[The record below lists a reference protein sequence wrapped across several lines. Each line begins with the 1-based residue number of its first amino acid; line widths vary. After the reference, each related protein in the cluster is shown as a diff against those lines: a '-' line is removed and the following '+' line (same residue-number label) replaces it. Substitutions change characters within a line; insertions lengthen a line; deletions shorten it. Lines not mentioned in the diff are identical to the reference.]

1 MPAINPLPTPPSR
14 NDPANFSDRADAFLA
29 ALPAY
34 TSEANAL
41 LDDVHTSRDTVQTLR
56 NEVIAAGLESAAANA
71 ATAATKADEAASSAS
86 EAFGYLQAY
95 RATSY
100 GALAADPVVD
110 PNGNPPTVG
119 DEYFN
124 TSMNLLKRFNGVT
137 WQASDIATANLAA
150 TGGAALVGADDG
162 ASGSLWTTV
171 AGFIAFLLSSLGSS
185 VIGFVQAGVGAI
197 GRSVQSKLREFV
209 SVNDYSSLQAALNTG
224 KSVLIPSG
232 VTLYE
237 SSVNFTADGQSIF
250 GLGND
255 SVLKSA
261 AGSVYIN
268 TNGFDNLSIRDL
280 TLDGTA
286 GADGGIRVI
295 SDSQNVKFLNVYF
308 HGGNQRVWLWECDN
322 VTVSGCTF
330 DSTGYGIIGQAGYS
344 SNHVLIDGNTA
355 VNMWADFVEANQ
367 TSTGASEFWTITNNV
382 FTGSAG
388 YPTAATEKR
397 FVGITSVRGVIIS
410 GNTVKNVAGD
420 SAIHLEDTLGETI
433 ISSNVFDNVVCYGGN
448 SGYIYLLNSAE
459 NTVIDGNIFLRT
471 NTGLPTAC
479 ALDVSSAVYSHS
491 IQFTNNRVAGVSP
504 TGNFY
509 AICLFAS
516 VGEKIISGN
525 QFENLTHAI
534 NHVSSGNVSF
544 TGNRVRNCQNGL
556 VLEQTPA
563 GGGGN
568 DWKISDNVFSGT
580 TGASDIY
587 SGPNTN
593 GTNAPNRWVVDGNV
607 FSKQVAIGG
616 QWGATAGTNGD
627 AQDIT
632 ISNNVF
638 RDGATLYA
646 FGTMSRIVRFN
657 NVFNNIALGGG
668 TTLIQD
674 VPAYASDAAAAT
686 GGIPIGGLY
695 RNGSVLQVR
704 VA

>member
-1 MPAINPLPTPPSR
+1 MSDTNAMWD
-14 NDPANFSDRADAFLA
+14 DPYSNSKAVAVFDRADTF
-29 ALPAY
+29 
-34 TSEANAL
+34 
-41 LDDVHTSRDTVQTLR
+41 VGLR
-56 NEVIAAGLESAAANA
+56 GKRGEVIDL
-71 ATAATKADEAASSAS
+71 
-86 EAFGYLQAY
+86 AY
-95 RATSY
+95 AQ
-100 GALAADPVVD
+100 
-110 PNGNPPTVG
+110 
-119 DEYFN
+119 E
-124 TSMNLLKRFNGVT
+124 
-137 WQASDIATANLAA
+137 IAA
-150 TGGAALVGADDG
+150 TGGSALVG
-162 ASGSLWTTV
+162 
-171 AGFIAFLLSSLGSS
+171 FQ
-185 VIGFVQAGVGAI
+185 QAGAGAVDTT
-197 GRSVQSKLREFV
+197 VQSKLREFV
-209 SVNDYSSLQAALNTG
+209 SVNDYSSLQDALNTG

-237 SSVNFTADGQSIF
+237 TSVAFTADGQSIF
-250 GLGND
+250 GLGHD

-280 TLDGTA
+280 KLDGTA

-355 VNMWADFVEANQ
+355 VNMGADFVEANQ

-382 FTGSAG
+382 FAGSAG

-433 ISSNVFDNVVCYGGN
+433 ISGNVFDNVVCSGGN
-448 SGYIYLLNSAE
+448 AGYIYLLNSAE

-471 NTGLPTAC
+471 NAALPDAC
-479 ALDVSSAVYSHS
+479 ALDVSSDSYSHS
-491 IQFTNNRVAGVSP
+491 IQFTNNRVVGVSP

-509 AICLFAS
+509 AIQMFFS
-516 VGEKIISGN
+516 GGEKIISGN

-534 NHVSSGNVSF
+534 NYLWSSNVSF
-544 TGNRVRNCQNGL
+544 TSNRVKNCQNGL
-556 VLEQTPA
+556 VLAQTSSS
-563 GGGGN
+563 GGGSG
-568 DWKISDNVFSGT
+568 WKISDNVFSGT
-580 TGASDIY
+580 TGALDIY
-587 SGPNTN
+587 AGPNTN
-593 GTNAPNRWVVDGNV
+593 GTHAPTLWVVDGNV
-607 FSKQVAIGG
+607 FSKEVALGG
-616 QWGATAGTNGD
+616 QPGATAGTNGD

-638 RDGATLYA
+638 RDGATLNA
-646 FGTMSRIVRFN
+646 FGTMSRLVRFN
-657 NVFNNIALGGG
+657 NVFNNVALGGG
-668 TTLIQD
+668 TTLIQG

>member
-1 MPAINPLPTPPSR
+1 MPGATVTVYEAGTATLATGLQDESGSPLANPFTADSSAKVAFYAPDGLYDITVVGNGRTVTIRAQFVSV
-14 NDPANFSDRADAFLA
+14 DGASVLRAD
-29 ALPAY
+29 
-34 TSEANAL
+34 
-41 LDDVHTSRDTVQTLR
+41 
-56 NEVIAAGLESAAANA
+56 
-71 ATAATKADEAASSAS
+71 
-86 EAFGYLQAY
+86 
-95 RATSY
+95 
-100 GALAADPVVD
+100 
-110 PNGNPPTVG
+110 
-119 DEYFN
+119 
-124 TSMNLLKRFNGVT
+124 
-137 WQASDIATANLAA
+137 LAA
-150 TGGAALVGADDG
+150 TGGAALVGFIG
-162 ASGSLWTTV
+162 SGSGAVATTV
-171 AGFIAFLLSSLGSS
+171 
-185 VIGFVQAGVGAI
+185 QA
-197 GRSVQSKLREFV
+197 KLREFV
-209 SVNDYSSLQAALNTG
+209 SVNDYSSLQDALNTG
-224 KSVLIPSG
+224 KSVLIPPG
-232 VTLYE
+232 ITLYE
-237 SSVNFTADGQSIF
+237 TSVAFTADGQSIF
-250 GLGND
+250 GLGHD

-261 AGSVYIN
+261 AGSVYID

-355 VNMWADFVEANQ
+355 VNMGADFVEANQ

-433 ISSNVFDNVVCYGGN
+433 ISSNVFDNVVCSGGN

-471 NTGLPTAC
+471 NTALPSAC
-479 ALDVSSAVYSHS
+479 VLDVSSGAYSHS

-509 AICLFAS
+509 AICMFAS
-516 VGEKIISGN
+516 GGEKIISGN
-525 QFENLTHAI
+525 QFENLTHVI
-534 NHVSSGNVSF
+534 YHLSSSNVAF
-544 TGNRVRNCQNGL
+544 TGNRVKNCQNGL
-556 VLEQTPA
+556 LLAQTSSSS
-563 GGGGN
+563 GGN

-580 TGASDIY
+580 TGTTDIY

-607 FSKQVAIGG
+607 FSKEVAIGG
-616 QWGATAGTNGD
+616 QPGATAGTNGD

-632 ISNNVF
+632 IYNNVF
-638 RDGATLYA
+638 RDGATLNA
-646 FGTMSRIVRFN
+646 FGTTSRLVRFN